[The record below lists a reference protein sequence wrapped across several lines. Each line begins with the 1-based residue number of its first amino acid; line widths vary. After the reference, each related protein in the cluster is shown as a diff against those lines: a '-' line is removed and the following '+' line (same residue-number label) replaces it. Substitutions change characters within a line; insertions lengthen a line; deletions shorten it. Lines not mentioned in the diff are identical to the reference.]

1 MAYLLNDTAVCR
13 AVPVKAHWY
22 GCKREQRESNHYLEN
37 EYKVDVYL
45 RIPRP
50 CLSPTVVSSVSKR
63 PENQTGG
70 E

>member
-1 MAYLLNDTAVCR
+1 MIPLFVEQCLFRPIGMV
-13 AVPVKAHWY
+13 VK
-22 GCKREQRESNHYLEN
+22 ESKQSPIMIWKK